1 MIRKKRSISLDNI
14 NLTNPQRA
22 AVTRVLT
29 AQKNKYKKLLHE
41 AHERLHI
48 IADMTTSLEFWYNVN
63 GSYEFVSPASEAI
76 LGYSPAEFTGEG
88 VNLEELIHE
97 DSIEQFRA
105 DRSRALEGEG
115 GKGIE
120 YRLHT
125 REGET
130 RWVQASWKP
139 VLTRKGKHIGIR
151 ISIRDI
157 TEFKQCQYFS
167 QAYRDLMLN
176 IADDLDEIGIFSLTP
191 EWELK
196 TWNSGAQGLLGWEK
210 DEMIGR
216 SLDALLPDAE
226 VESVRAVLGGLTCGE
241 RRALVL
247 PLRHRDGE
255 THRVQITF
263 MSMCDHLGVLHQV
276 TCLLRATS

>member
-63 GSYEFVSPASEAI
+63 GSYEFVSPASEVI
-76 LGYSPAEFTGEG
+76 LGYAPTEFTGG
-88 VNLEELIHE
+88 ALHLEDLIHE
-97 DSIEQFRA
+97 DSIDRFRA
-105 DRSRALEGEG
+105 DRSRALEGESG
-115 GKGIE
+115 RGIE

-125 REGET
+125 RDGDT

-167 QAYRDLMLN
+167 RAYQELMFS
-176 IADDLDEIGIFSLTP
+176 IADSLDDIGIFSLTP
-191 EWELK
+191 DWELK
-196 TWNSGAQGLLGWEK
+196 SWNSGARELLGWEK
-210 DEMIGR
+210 EEMIGQGI
-216 SLDALLPDAE
+216 DALMAGE
-226 VESVRAVLGGLTCGE
+226 VAASTRAVLEGLSCGE
-241 RRALVL
+241 RRELIL
-247 PLRHRDGE
+247 PLRRRDGG
-255 THRVQITF
+255 TRSVRVTF
-263 MSMCDHLGVLHQV
+263 MSLCDHLGSLHQV
-276 TCLLRATS
+276 TCLLRAAS

>member
-48 IADMTTSLEFWYNVN
+48 IADMTSSLEFWYNVN
-63 GSYEFVSPASEAI
+63 GSYEFVSPASEEI
-76 LGYSPAEFTGEG
+76 LGYQPVEFTGG
-88 VNLEELIHE
+88 SVHLEELIHE
-97 DSIEQFRA
+97 DSIEQFRE
-105 DRSRALEGEG
+105 DRNRALEGEA

-125 REGET
+125 RNGET

-139 VLTRKGKHIGIR
+139 VLTRKDKHIGIR

-157 TEFKQCQYFS
+157 TEFKQCQHFS
-167 QAYRDLMLN
+167 RAYQELMLS
-176 IADDLDEIGIFSLTP
+176 IAENLHEIGIFSLTP
-191 EWELK
+191 EWEFK

-210 DEMIGR
+210 DEMVGR
-216 SLDALLPDAE
+216 SLDALLPDADAA
-226 VESVRAVLGGLTCGE
+226 SIRAVLEGLVCGE
-241 RRALVL
+241 RRELIV
-247 PLRHRDGE
+247 PLSHRDGG
-255 THRVQITF
+255 TRSVHVTF
-263 MSMCDHLGVLHQV
+263 MSMCNHLGVLHQV
-276 TCLLRATS
+276 TCLLRASS

>member
-63 GSYEFVSPASEAI
+63 GSYEFVSPASEDL
-76 LGYSPAEFTGEG
+76 LGYAPSEFTGG
-88 VNLEELIHE
+88 AVHLEQLIHE
-97 DSIEQFRA
+97 DSIDRFRS
-105 DRSRALEGEG
+105 DRSRALEGEA

-125 REGET
+125 RSGET

-139 VLTRKGKHIGIR
+139 VYTRMGKHIGVR

-157 TEFKQCQYFS
+157 SEYKQCQYFS
-167 QAYRDLMLN
+167 RAYRDLMLS
-176 IADDLDEIGIFSLTP
+176 IAEDLDEVGIFSLTP

-196 TWNSGAQGLLGWEK
+196 SWNSGARGLLGWEME
-210 DEMIGR
+210 EMIGR
-216 SLDALLPDAE
+216 TIDALLSADEAE
-226 VESVRAVLGGLTCGE
+226 STRAVLGGLACGE
-241 RRALVL
+241 RR
-247 PLRHRDGE
+247 
-255 THRVQITF
+255 
-263 MSMCDHLGVLHQV
+263 
-276 TCLLRATS
+276 